1 VEISD
6 CRGYF
11 WWSSFSVQ
19 MEARKRQRRR
29 SEKIQFY
36 RRSENKINY
45 DIKTNKQSDG
55 KESKQLV
62 KWQSVAILIW

>member
-1 VEISD
+1 
-6 CRGYF
+6 
-11 WWSSFSVQ
+11 
-19 MEARKRQRRR
+19 MEARKRQGRR